1 MFTSQIQVEK
11 EGILSWKQG
20 NEFSHC
26 LYFGLTQS
34 FYQGLSI
41 KFEVPKHQN
50 LFLRW
55 YWKAA
60 SHFFF
65 NALSP
70 LSIRVSWNFPHH
82 SALLQP
88 ALNLPFYSN
97 LVKFQVK
104 SSFTNHEKFWKM
116 KLSYMTGSEG
126 NDEVQLYVFIMTYL
140 DPLKNPAFSPLF
152 KFF

>member
-20 NEFSHC
+20 NEFSHF
-26 LYFGLTQS
+26 LYFGLTHS

-41 KFEVPKHQN
+41 EFEVPKHQVI
-50 LFLRW
+50 LE
-55 YWKAA
+55 
-60 SHFFF
+60 SSITFFF

-70 LSIRVSWNFPHH
+70 LSIKVSWNFPHR

-104 SSFTNHEKFWKM
+104 SSFTNYEKFWKM
-116 KLSYMTGSEG
+116 KLSYMTLAMREMMRF
-126 NDEVQLYVFIMTYL
+126 NYM
-140 DPLKNPAFSPLF
+140 FSLWLIWIL
-152 KFF
+152 